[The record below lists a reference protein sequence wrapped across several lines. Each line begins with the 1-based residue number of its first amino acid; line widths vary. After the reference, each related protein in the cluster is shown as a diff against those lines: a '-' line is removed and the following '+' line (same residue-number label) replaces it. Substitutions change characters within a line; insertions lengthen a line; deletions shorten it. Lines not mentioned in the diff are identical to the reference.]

1 MDARGQTVRFRDC
14 TCPGSPHDGR
24 DGADD
29 GDIVTLRPHLGF
41 AAGAEALRKIIEA
54 DGDVNRVAEL
64 VGPVYIREGV
74 IGWNVIA
81 EDGGAAELDIAAILD
96 DYALAY
102 PIAEAADD
110 LYSEVVL
117 RPLVV
122 RMNALSGNGRTAAST
137 RPTRRSSKP
146 RRSPP
151 ASSSQNGTAGTLS
164 AVIP

>member
-1 MDARGQTVRFRDC
+1 MATGQSIRFRDC

-41 AAGAEALRKIIEA
+41 SAGAEALRKIIES

-74 IGWNVIA
+74 TGWNVTDESGPVA
-81 EDGGAAELDIAAILD
+81 LDIDLILD

-110 LYSEVVL
+110 LYSEAVL
-117 RPLVV
+117 APLVA
-122 RMNALSGNGRTAAST
+122 RMSALSGNGRTAAST
-137 RPTRRSSKP
+137 HPTRRSSKP
-146 RRSPP
+146 RPSPRR
-151 ASSSQNGTAGTLS
+151 SSSRNGSGGTLS
-164 AVIP
+164 VATP

>member
-1 MDARGQTVRFRDC
+1 MDTGQVRFRAC
-14 TCPGSPHDGR
+14 TCPGTPHDGR

-41 AAGAEALRKIIEA
+41 AAGAEALRKIIES

-74 IGWNVIA
+74 TGWNVIA
-81 EDGGAAELDIAAILD
+81 EDGGAAALDIASILD

-110 LYSEVVL
+110 AYSEAVL
-117 RPLVV
+117 APLVA

-137 RPTRRSSKP
+137 RPIRRSSKP

-151 ASSSQNGTAGTLS
+151 KSSSRNGSGGTPS
-164 AVIP
+164 VVTR

>member
-1 MDARGQTVRFRDC
+1 MDTVGQTVRFRDC

-41 AAGAEALRKIIEA
+41 AAGAEALRKIIES

-74 IGWNVIA
+74 IGWNVID
-81 EDGGAAELDIAAILD
+81 ENGAAELDIDGILD

-110 LYSEVVL
+110 MYSEAVL
-117 RPLVV
+117 RPLVA

-137 RPTRRSSKP
+137 HPTRRSSKP
-146 RRSPP
+146 RPSPRK
-151 ASSSQNGTAGTLS
+151 SSSRNGSGGTLS
-164 AVIP
+164 VATP

>member
-1 MDARGQTVRFRDC
+1 MDTGQSIRFRDC
-14 TCPGSPHDGR
+14 ACSGTPHDGR

-29 GDIVTLRPHLGF
+29 GDRVTLRPHLGF
-41 AAGAEALRKIIEA
+41 AAGAEALRKIIES

-81 EDGGAAELDIAAILD
+81 EDGGAAELDIDGILD

-110 LYSEVVL
+110 LYSEAVL
-117 RPLVV
+117 APLVS

-137 RPTRRSSKP
+137 HPTRRSSKP
-146 RRSPP
+146 RRSRP
-151 ASSSQNGTAGTLS
+151 ASSSRNGSAGTLS
-164 AVIP
+164 AVTP